1 MKNLTWQNPEQLFV
15 AQELIKKLNKSAAEF
30 REQYK
35 DNKYAKYLIG
45 NIRVDFIDNGLED
58 VELVLEAVET

>member
-1 MKNLTWQNPEQLFV
+1 L
-15 AQELIKKLNKSAAEF
+15 